1 MTKLTIM
8 QNVMSQALYL
18 FRTIGRWL
26 GRSVVVSLICGQ
38 LCAALCIAVI
48 PGLLCLGLLGHL
60 SGSLLVL
67 GLTLSV
73 TFAAVLG
80 RISLEN
86 LEESGRSQSLLA
98 GTVWLLN
105 LVAFLWLSLRGA
117 YLYGCITLVVLLLS
131 PKLLS
136 GGTVSDGESI
146 DRHPVQTRLARQLPD
161 AIDSD
166 FSTFDF

>member
-1 MTKLTIM
+1 MTKLTII
-8 QNVMSQALYL
+8 QNVMSQALCL
-18 FRTIGRWL
+18 FRTIARRL

-60 SGSLLVL
+60 PGPLLVL

-73 TFAAVLG
+73 TFAAILG
-80 RISLEN
+80 RFSLEN
-86 LEESGRSQSLLA
+86 PVEDGRAQSLLA
-98 GTVWLLN
+98 GTVWVLN
-105 LVAFLWLSLRGA
+105 LLAFLWLSLRGA
-117 YLYGCITLVVLLLS
+117 YVYGCMTLVLLLLS

-136 GGTVSDGESI
+136 GGTASDGESI
-146 DRHPVQTRLARQLPD
+146 DIHPVQTRLSRRLPD
-161 AIDSD
+161 VIDSD